1 MLAKN
6 ISKNKLDMVKPAK
19 LRKDKINEA
28 AHNFPR
34 EIMLSGIMEQLQ
46 AVWETTVWRFKKS
59 NSWPEYIREDWEV
72 LAYILFSGAFIL
84 LICWWVYPNYRIYGA
99 ANRNDRN
106 QDSKTVATQ
115 ATFRAPGDE
124 EVDGENDAS
133 AASEE
138 E

>member
-1 MLAKN
+1 
-6 ISKNKLDMVKPAK
+6 MVKPAK
-19 LRKDKINEA
+19 LRKEKSMKQA
-28 AHNFPR
+28 AQNFPQD
-34 EIMLSGIMEQLQ
+34 IMLSGIMKQLQ

-84 LICWWVYPNYRIYGA
+84 FICWWVYPNYRIYGA

-115 ATFRAPGDE
+115 ATFRAPGE
-124 EVDGENDAS
+124 QEVDGGNDAS
-133 AASEE
+133 AASDEE
-138 E
+138 